1 MIDRG
6 ARNLVLTSRRGANE
20 KCWDLAT
27 RMSAYKATIAVHQCD
42 VASEDDVRKLINTI
56 SQEMPPIKG
65 IIHSAMVL
73 HVSRSSNLKRDY

>member
-20 KCWDLAT
+20 KCQKLLT
-27 RMSAYKATIAVHQCD
+27 RMSAYNATIAVHQCD
-42 VASEDDVRKLINTI
+42 IASEDDVRRLVNRI

-65 IIHSAMVL
+65 VIHSAMVL
-73 HVSRSSNLKRDY
+73 HVSRDFNLICAY